1 VAVLWKRL
9 PDADARISQWFRP
22 GNHNFLR
29 LTRIMRSLNVLG
41 LPEYARSLLGQLE
54 QLYSEHPEVVGER
67 TIGYGR
73 RAVG

>member
-1 VAVLWKRL
+1 
-9 PDADARISQWFRP
+9 
-22 GNHNFLR
+22 
-29 LTRIMRSLNVLG
+29 MRSLNVLG